1 MQVISQEQRTLT
13 ALGVVMLVGLSAIVC
28 QRYWWSSAPERGA
41 SSIEAAAWDTALAR
55 ARQVDVN
62 TADAAELERLPGIG
76 PTLAARILSYRTQ
89 HGRFQRPEELQDVSG
104 MGAKTLA
111 AIKELVVVQ

>member
-62 TADAAELERLPGIG
+62 TADAAELERLPEV
-76 PTLAARILSYRTQ
+76 ARGLGEALRAFQ
-89 HGRFQRPEELQDVSG
+89 HALKGSS
-104 MGAKTLA
+104 
-111 AIKELVVVQ
+111 KEDSESKGHSQ